1 MSYESLNGKPNNGKS
16 SFEASFRP
24 NTTLRSAAA
33 SVASGA
39 SFRMRSHDHLSEP
52 LTAGMNHNDSSQEDP
67 YFVFRDDLMQQLELV
82 DEALAEFLRV
92 VHQTVRRVRLR
103 KSVSLFLFSF
113 VRFSFTFSVHQD
125 TSVNTHEMKSS
136 KKTLKRHLKHAEAT
150 LKDVQMTVQLVDN
163 DRDKFP
169 HIHDSELYE
178 RRTLCDTSAGRIQ
191 RAKQE
196 SASEAIKAKLLQDE
210 RAKAVRRAGDLGAT
224 NDAQRENTTR
234 IIDSQ
239 ARTSLL
245 MQHQDETL
253 DELDAAVTRV
263 GRMADG
269 IHDEIGQQNKMLTEM
284 ESDLD
289 EAEQQLGLVMG
300 KLSKFLQTK
309 NNGELYTIMVLFGI
323 MLLLLLLVVYT

>member
-1 MSYESLNGKPNNGKS
+1 MSYESLNGNNCKS
-16 SFEASFRP
+16 NFDSSSFRP
-24 NTTLRSAAA
+24 STLRSAAA

-39 SFRMRSHDHLSEP
+39 SFRMRSQDHLSEP
-52 LTAGMNHNDSSQEDP
+52 LTAGMNHDESPEDP
-67 YFVFRDDLMQQLELV
+67 YFVFRADLMQQLELV

-92 VHQTVRRVRLR
+92 VHQT
-103 KSVSLFLFSF
+103 
-113 VRFSFTFSVHQD
+113 D
-125 TSVNTHEMKSS
+125 TSVNTYEMKSS

-169 HIHDSELYE
+169 HIHDAELYE
-178 RRTLCDTSAGRIQ
+178 RRTLCETSAGRIH

-196 SASEAIKAKLLQDE
+196 SASEAVKAKLLQDE

-224 NDAQRENTTR
+224 NAAQRENTTR
-234 IIDSQ
+234 ILDSQ

-269 IHDEIGQQNKMLTEM
+269 IHDEIGQQHKMLTEM

>member
-1 MSYESLNGKPNNGKS
+1 
-16 SFEASFRP
+16 
-24 NTTLRSAAA
+24 
-33 SVASGA
+33 
-39 SFRMRSHDHLSEP
+39 
-52 LTAGMNHNDSSQEDP
+52 MNHDESPEDP
-67 YFVFRDDLMQQLELV
+67 YFVFRADLMQQLELV

-92 VHQTVRRVRLR
+92 VHQTVRRVRFC
-103 KSVSLFLFSF
+103 VILFH
-113 VRFSFTFSVHQD
+113 TFLIHSHQD
-125 TSVNTHEMKSS
+125 TSVNTYEMKSS

-169 HIHDSELYE
+169 HIHDAELYE
-178 RRTLCDTSAGRIQ
+178 RRTLCETSAGRIH

-196 SASEAIKAKLLQDE
+196 SASEAVKAKLLQDE

-224 NDAQRENTTR
+224 NAAQRENTTR
-234 IIDSQ
+234 ILDSQ

-269 IHDEIGQQNKMLTEM
+269 IHDEIGQQHKMLTEM